1 MTPKSP
7 IEAHPPTLSQ
17 RLLRALGR
25 EMYEAGR
32 PIADC
37 LTKDERIG
45 WLAAQAAATNNTN
58 GK

>member
-7 IEAHPPTLSQ
+7 IEPTPTVAQ
-17 RLLRALGR
+17 RLLRQMGR

-45 WLAAQAAATNNTN
+45 WLAAQAAASSSNN

>member
-1 MTPKSP
+1 MTTTAP
-7 IEAHPPTLSQ
+7 APTLSQ

-25 EMYEAGR
+25 DIYEAGR

-45 WLAAQAAATNNTN
+45 WREAQAAA
-58 GK
+58 KKEKAPCE

>member
-1 MTPKSP
+1 MTTTAP
-7 IEAHPPTLSQ
+7 APTLSQ

-25 EMYEAGR
+25 DIYEAGR